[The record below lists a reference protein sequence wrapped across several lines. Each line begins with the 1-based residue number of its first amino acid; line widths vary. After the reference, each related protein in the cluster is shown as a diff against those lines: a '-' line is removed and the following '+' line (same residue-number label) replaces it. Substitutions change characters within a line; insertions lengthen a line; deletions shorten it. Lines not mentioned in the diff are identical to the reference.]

1 MAQHFFM
8 LFLCIATS
16 LSFNDRVLKPILW
29 FGKRSFDAMAIHNP
43 IKGIIVAI
51 VSAFISNNIYVGI
64 IAFVLTLVIT
74 CFGMVIID
82 KVKVL
87 FRK

>member
-1 MAQHFFM
+1 MFM
-8 LFLCIATS
+8 LFLCVTVFLCCS
-16 LSFNDRVLKPILW
+16 DRVLKPILW

-51 VSAFISNNIYVGI
+51 VSAFLSNNIYVGI

-74 CFGMVIID
+74 CLGMVIIN
-82 KVKVL
+82 KVKIL